1 VLITII
7 KHFGDKMKYCGMD
20 VHKESITGCIMDK
33 EGNVVRQHTFPYNKE
48 SIKAFL
54 FGISNVE
61 IEIAIE
67 ACGIWERSYIKY

>member
-1 VLITII
+1 
-7 KHFGDKMKYCGMD
+7 MD
-20 VHKESITGCIMDK
+20 VHKESITACIMDK

-54 FGISNVE
+54 FGISNAE

-67 ACGIWERSYIKY
+67 ACGIWRGVYNVLKELGYKVTDFSRIIC